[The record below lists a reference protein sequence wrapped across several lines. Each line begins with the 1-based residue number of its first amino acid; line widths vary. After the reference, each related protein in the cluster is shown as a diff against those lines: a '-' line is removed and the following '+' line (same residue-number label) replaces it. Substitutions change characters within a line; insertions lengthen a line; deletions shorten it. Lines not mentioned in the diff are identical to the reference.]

1 MAWYPPLFEKSS
13 GELCDVCA
21 CLYSQQL
28 KSLMTNSKSWKCH
41 RMSVSV
47 SDVSLPLQGIPLA
60 CWKKSSWRDPKELVD
75 FLQAPATWERVLV
88 VAEENVTDMFVR
100 RYATAFDV
108 MWGKIAVTTMA
119 CLGS

>member
-1 MAWYPPLFEKSS
+1 MYSEISIDACTLCRMPE
-13 GELCDVCA
+13 ELSTSDQALSAKVTVTRSKTAALKKGLTC
-21 CLYSQQL
+21 SKNQQAAR
-28 KSLMTNSKSWKCH
+28 KKEMVAQSL
-41 RMSVSV
+41 
-47 SDVSLPLQGIPLA
+47 QA
-60 CWKKSSWRDPKELVD
+60 PKELVD